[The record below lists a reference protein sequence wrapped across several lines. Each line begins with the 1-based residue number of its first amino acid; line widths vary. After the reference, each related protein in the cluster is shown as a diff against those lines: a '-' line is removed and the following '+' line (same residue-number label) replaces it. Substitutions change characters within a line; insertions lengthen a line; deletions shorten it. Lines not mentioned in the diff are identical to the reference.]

1 MSFNSTSPTNY
12 GFEGD
17 PLLEAYMNAKFSEEI
32 SEKMKV
38 PKRIIMSNSHE
49 MESDNH
55 EILNGNQMNSWN
67 YYDKLDM
74 TVPDRIVVIGQD
86 QHLGEL
92 KFIVLLSRLPHS
104 RFHYARFIYILSFLS
119 DSPENIGAL
128 IKNNDF
134 PSSRSIFHRE
144 ITHSEN
150 WKFSFCPLTPLTKQ
164 NSSSFSLAPLITHLT
179 SPNISNDLLMN

>member
-1 MSFNSTSPTNY
+1 MSFNAASPTNY

-38 PKRIIMSNSHE
+38 PKRITANG
-49 MESDNH
+49 MEIENH

-67 YYDKLDM
+67 YHEKLNM

-92 KFIVLLSRLPHS
+92 KLPAIHFTFNLCHFPSVFIMFALFTFSRSSHFIHFREKCFSLCKKRFRITKSIFRLSISFCCCCDS
-104 RFHYARFIYILSFLS
+104 RFFF
-119 DSPENIGAL
+119 
-128 IKNNDF
+128 F
-134 PSSRSIFHRE
+134 P
-144 ITHSEN
+144 
-150 WKFSFCPLTPLTKQ
+150 L
-164 NSSSFSLAPLITHLT
+164 THLT
-179 SPNISNDLLMN
+179 KLVLTSIGT

>member
-17 PLLEAYMNAKFSEEI
+17 PMLEAYMNAKFSEEI

-55 EILNGNQMNSWN
+55 EILNGNGMNSWN
-67 YYDKLDM
+67 YYEKLDM

-86 QHLGEL
+86 QHLGES
-92 KFIVLLSRLPHS
+92 KFR
-104 RFHYARFIYILSFLS
+104 
-119 DSPENIGAL
+119 N
-128 IKNNDF
+128 
-134 PSSRSIFHRE
+134 
-144 ITHSEN
+144 
-150 WKFSFCPLTPLTKQ
+150 
-164 NSSSFSLAPLITHLT
+164 
-179 SPNISNDLLMN
+179 

>member
-1 MSFNSTSPTNY
+1 MSFNAASPTNY

-32 SEKMKV
+32 SEKMRV
-38 PKRIIMSNSHE
+38 PKRIIMSNNGEEHE
-49 MESDNH
+49 SH

-92 KFIVLLSRLPHS
+92 RYVLKILLLSLP
-104 RFHYARFIYILSFLS
+104 
-119 DSPENIGAL
+119 
-128 IKNNDF
+128 
-134 PSSRSIFHRE
+134 
-144 ITHSEN
+144 
-150 WKFSFCPLTPLTKQ
+150 FC
-164 NSSSFSLAPLITHLT
+164 
-179 SPNISNDLLMN
+179 

>member
-1 MSFNSTSPTNY
+1 MSFNSASPTNY

-38 PKRIIMSNSHE
+38 PKRIVMTNNHE
-49 MESDNH
+49 IQVDNN
-55 EILNGNQMNSWN
+55 EILNGNGMNSWN

-92 KFIVLLSRLPHS
+92 RLLN
-104 RFHYARFIYILSFLS
+104 IELSTFVTS
-119 DSPENIGAL
+119 
-128 IKNNDF
+128 
-134 PSSRSIFHRE
+134 
-144 ITHSEN
+144 T
-150 WKFSFCPLTPLTKQ
+150 FSFPFC
-164 NSSSFSLAPLITHLT
+164 SLYLHL
-179 SPNISNDLLMN
+179 N

>member
-38 PKRIIMSNSHE
+38 PKRIGFQNNQE
-49 MESDNH
+49 MEIENH

-67 YYDKLDM
+67 YYEKLDM

-92 KFIVLLSRLPHS
+92 QCLFALWSFTFVTRLLLCFALFTFSSKWTRFERREKF
-104 RFHYARFIYILSFLS
+104 FFL
-119 DSPENIGAL
+119 D
-128 IKNNDF
+128 
-134 PSSRSIFHRE
+134 HR
-144 ITHSEN
+144 
-150 WKFSFCPLTPLTKQ
+150 
-164 NSSSFSLAPLITHLT
+164 
-179 SPNISNDLLMN
+179 D

>member
-38 PKRIIMSNSHE
+38 PKRIGFQNNQE
-49 MESDNH
+49 MEIEN

-74 TVPDRIVVIGQD
+74 TVPDRIVIIEQD

-92 KFIVLLSRLPHS
+92 RFLFPLLE
-104 RFHYARFIYILSFLS
+104 FHLC
-119 DSPENIGAL
+119 
-128 IKNNDF
+128 
-134 PSSRSIFHRE
+134 PSY
-144 ITHSEN
+144 T
-150 WKFSFCPLTPLTKQ
+150 
-164 NSSSFSLAPLITHLT
+164 
-179 SPNISNDLLMN
+179 

>member
-1 MSFNSTSPTNY
+1 MSFNSASPTNY

-38 PKRIIMSNSHE
+38 PKRIIMSNNG
-49 MESDNH
+49 MESENH

-92 KFIVLLSRLPHS
+92 DWGTFALTFVTSVIPH
-104 RFHYARFIYILSFLS
+104 
-119 DSPENIGAL
+119 
-128 IKNNDF
+128 K
-134 PSSRSIFHRE
+134 
-144 ITHSEN
+144 
-150 WKFSFCPLTPLTKQ
+150 
-164 NSSSFSLAPLITHLT
+164 
-179 SPNISNDLLMN
+179 

>member
-1 MSFNSTSPTNY
+1 VFLFPLCDPFSSCSNFRLLTSLDGAFLKVKNSLENTFCPKMSFNSTSPTNY

-38 PKRIIMSNSHE
+38 PKRIGFQNNQE
-49 MESDNH
+49 MEIEN

-74 TVPDRIVVIGQD
+74 TVPDRIVIIEQD

-92 KFIVLLSRLPHS
+92 HFLFPLLE
-104 RFHYARFIYILSFLS
+104 FHLC
-119 DSPENIGAL
+119 
-128 IKNNDF
+128 
-134 PSSRSIFHRE
+134 PSY
-144 ITHSEN
+144 T
-150 WKFSFCPLTPLTKQ
+150 
-164 NSSSFSLAPLITHLT
+164 
-179 SPNISNDLLMN
+179 